1 MNVGEIMHFLS
12 ADINSWMTA
21 VKDQFI
27 STFITESRYKLFLE
41 GLGTTLKITLFAAIF
56 GFLLGALLAFMRMSR
71 RRNGKKTVFSYLSG
85 LYIDVI
91 RGTPSVVQLLIM
103 YNIILVSVDNK
114 VAIAVAAFAINSSA
128 YVAEIVRAGIQAV
141 DPGQTEAGMSL
152 GLSKRTTM
160 LHVIIPQAIKN
171 VLPPLGNEFIVLL
184 KETAIVGYIALM
196 DLTKAGDFVITRTF
210 KPYMP
215 LIATAVIYFIIVKIL
230 SVLLNR
236 FERRLHQ
243 GDSR

>member
-1 MNVGEIMHFLS
+1 MWVKYMQFLS

-56 GFLLGALLAFMRMSR
+56 GFLLGSLLAFMRMSR
-71 RRNGKKTVFSYLSG
+71 RRNGKKTIFSLLAG

-103 YNIILVSVDNK
+103 YNIILVAVDNK
-114 VAIAVAAFAINSSA
+114 VMIAIVAFAINSSA

-141 DPGQTEAGMSL
+141 DSGQTEAGLSL
-152 GLSKRTTM
+152 GLPKRTTM
-160 LHVIIPQAIKN
+160 LHIIIPQAIKN

-196 DLTKAGDFVITRTF
+196 DLTKASDFVITRTF

-215 LIATAVIYFIIVKIL
+215 LISTAVIYFIIVKIL

-236 FERRLHQ
+236 LERRLRQ

>member
-1 MNVGEIMHFLS
+1 MQFFT
-12 ADINSWMTA
+12 ADINSWIAA
-21 VKDQFI
+21 VKSQFI
-27 STFITESRYKLFLE
+27 ATFITGDRYKLFLD
-41 GLGTTLKITLFAAIF
+41 GLGVTLKITFLAAIF
-56 GFLLGALLAFMRMSR
+56 GFLLGTLLAFMRISR
-71 RRNGKKTVFSYLSG
+71 RRNGKKTIFSYIAG
-85 LYIDVI
+85 AYIDVI

-103 YNIILVSVDNK
+103 YQIILVAVESK
-114 VAIAVAAFAINSSA
+114 VVIAVAAFAINSSA

-141 DPGQTEAGMSL
+141 DPGQTEAGQSL

-160 LHVIIPQAIKN
+160 LHIVIPQAIKN

-184 KETAIVGYIALM
+184 KETAIVGYVAMM
-196 DLTKAGDFVITRTF
+196 DLTKVSDFIISRTL

-215 LIATAVIYFIIVKIL
+215 LLATALIYFIIVKIL

-236 FERRLHQ
+236 LERRLHQ